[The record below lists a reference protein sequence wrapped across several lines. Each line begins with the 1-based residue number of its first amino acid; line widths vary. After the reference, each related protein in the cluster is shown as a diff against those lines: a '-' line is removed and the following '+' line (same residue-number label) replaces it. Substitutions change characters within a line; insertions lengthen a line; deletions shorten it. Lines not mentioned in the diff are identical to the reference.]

1 MVRKASSGEAD
12 ASAAKKIE
20 DFDLV
25 RRTRSGDG
33 SAFEELFRRHRERVY
48 RVAFRYTRN
57 RDDALDLLQ
66 EVFVKSY
73 RALES
78 FDGRASFATWI
89 TRIAMN
95 AGVDRIRRA
104 KAEPLEYRDELQSP
118 AAEESPLRG
127 ATASPADDALR
138 HELREQ
144 IGEAVARLS
153 EKHRSVFLLHAVD
166 GLSYREIA
174 DTLGIAIGTVMSRL
188 HYARRSLR
196 GSLEGYLGA
205 ASDAAREEGLR

>member
-1 MVRKASSGEAD
+1 MSEKASPGAGDVSR
-12 ASAAKKIE
+12 ASRDE
-20 DFDLV
+20 DLRLV
-25 RRTRSGDG
+25 RGILAG
-33 SAFEELFRRHRERVY
+33 EGAAFEELFHRHRERVY

-66 EVFVKSY
+66 EVFVKAY
-73 RALES
+73 RALKD

-95 AGVDRIRRA
+95 AGVDRIRRG
-104 KAEPLEYRDELQSP
+104 KAEVVEYRDDLANPGGGE
-118 AAEESPLRG
+118 APLRG
-127 ATASPADDALR
+127 PGCNPAQDALR
-138 HELREQ
+138 RELGDQ
-144 IGEAVARLS
+144 IREAVARLS

-188 HYARRSLR
+188 HYARRYLR
-196 GSLEGYLGA
+196 DHLEGYLGQ
-205 ASDAAREEGLR
+205 DGEAARQEGRR